1 MAARDQNLNV
11 SFLRK
16 GKLSAEDKKSLL
28 GKMLQIRRFEEKCAQ
43 GFMQAKIKGF
53 CHLYIGEEAIAVGSI
68 SVLDPEDAV
77 ITAYRDHGHA
87 LARGLSCRECMA
99 ELFGK
104 KTGCSKGKGGSMHLF
119 SAEKHFYGGHGI
131 VAGQTPLGAG
141 LAFAQKYLGNG
152 KVTICYLGDGAVNQ
166 GVFHES
172 LNLASLWNL
181 PIVYIIENNEY
192 SMGTSVARSSA
203 EKSLIKRAGGYG
215 ITDAVADG
223 MDLDDVRAKTAEA
236 VQRARKESR
245 PTIIEAKTYRYRGHS
260 MSDPGHYRTREEIEA
275 HKAKDPILIYRA
287 KLMDEKILSNG
298 DFEKMDEEISAEIED
313 AYSFAESSP
322 DPDPEEIYDDIFAPE
337 TQIEEIARRRK

>member
-1 MAARDQNLNV
+1 MTETGVNLNV
-11 SFLRK
+11 SRLNK
-16 GKLSAEDKKSLL
+16 KLSAEDKKSLL
-28 GKMLQIRRFEEKCAQ
+28 QKMLQIRRFEEKCAQ

-87 LARGLSCRECMA
+87 LARGLTCRESMA

-119 SAEKHFYGGHGI
+119 SAKKHFYGGHGI

-152 KVTICYLGDGAVNQ
+152 KITICYLGDGAINQ

-181 PIVYIIENNEY
+181 PIIYFIENNEY

-203 EKSLIKRAGGYG
+203 EKSLVKRAEGYDIVG
-215 ITDAVADG
+215 AVADG
-223 MDLDDVRAKTAEA
+223 MDLDDVRAKTMEA
-236 VQRARKESR
+236 VHRARKELR
-245 PTIIEAKTYRYRGHS
+245 PTLIEAKTYRYRGHS
-260 MSDPGHYRTREEIEA
+260 MSDPGHYRTREEIET

-287 KLMDEKILSNG
+287 KLMDEGILSNG
-298 DFEKMDEEISAEIED
+298 DFEKMDEKISAEIED
-313 AYSFAESSP
+313 AYNFAESSP
-322 DPDPEEIYDDIFAPE
+322 NPNLEEVYDDIFAPE
-337 TQIEEIARRRK
+337 TQIEEITLPQKD